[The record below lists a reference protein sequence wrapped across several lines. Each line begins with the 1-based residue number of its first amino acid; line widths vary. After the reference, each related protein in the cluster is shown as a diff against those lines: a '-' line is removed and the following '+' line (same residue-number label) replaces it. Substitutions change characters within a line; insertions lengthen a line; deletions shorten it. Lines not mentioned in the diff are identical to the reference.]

1 MMKKNS
7 FIAIVLAVVL
17 GFILSACGKDDVV
30 HIGPTNIV
38 YSIVG
43 GWSKWQSGNTLIG
56 CRFDSNGDAYFAT
69 WATSTSPTWENPC
82 KWSVSGSVL
91 TVKTQEEKE
100 EDEEVIFTCNFLVY
114 NEGKSLIIT
123 NVQTADQ
130 WQFLSN
136 LEGELDR
143 MKINKDSQEEE

>member
-1 MMKKNS
+1 MKKYL
-7 FIAIVLAVVL
+7 FFLLTVVTVAVSSVSL
-17 GFILSACGKDDVV
+17 VSCGKDDVV

-43 GWSKWQSGNTLIG
+43 GWSKWQSGNTIIG

-69 WATSTSPTWENPC
+69 WEISSTPTWENPG
-82 KWSVSGSVL
+82 KWSVNGSVL
-91 TVKTQEEKE
+91 TVKTKEEKE
-100 EDEEVIFTCNFLVY
+100 EDGEVYFTCNFLVFE
-114 NEGKSLIIT
+114 EGKSLYIT
-123 NVQTADQ
+123 NVQTTDQ

-143 MKINKDSQEEE
+143 MQVKKDSSEE